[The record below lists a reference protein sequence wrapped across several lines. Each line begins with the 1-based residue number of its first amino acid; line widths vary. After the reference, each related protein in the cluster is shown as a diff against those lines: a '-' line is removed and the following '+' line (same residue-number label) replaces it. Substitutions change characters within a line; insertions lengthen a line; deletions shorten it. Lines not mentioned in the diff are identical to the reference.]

1 MPTNDAETPEA
12 PAGNEQAGLIP
23 ATFQLG
29 GIQWVVRNS
38 EDLLDV
44 IGCCQRDAATIVLSS
59 KVPEQIRES
68 TFCHELMHAVYFSM
82 GRQEHDEREIDAIAT
97 FLHQFLLTQQGQA

>member
-1 MPTNDAETPEA
+1 MPTDAETPEA

-29 GIQWVVRNS
+29 GLQWSVKFS
-38 EDLLDV
+38 EDIDCFGSCHIDTAV
-44 IGCCQRDAATIVLSS
+44 IKINATYPMQVQE
-59 KVPEQIRES
+59 V
-68 TFCHELMHAVYFSM
+68 TFLHELMHAIYFAK
-82 GRQEHDEREIDAIAT
+82 GIRDHDEKEIDSVAT